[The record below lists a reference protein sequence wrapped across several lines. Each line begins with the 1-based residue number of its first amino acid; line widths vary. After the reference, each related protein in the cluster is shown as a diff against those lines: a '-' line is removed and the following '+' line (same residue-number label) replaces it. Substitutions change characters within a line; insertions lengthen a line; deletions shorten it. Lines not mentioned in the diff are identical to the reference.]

1 MQPLI
6 ASPFQGGY
14 VVLRPGLPGALK
26 ISHAK
31 YHELK
36 HGRDCPSWLAGAA
49 VKAWNVDL
57 HGKPLAEHVLVRAET
72 AYGFGHATYELNLG
86 CNYDCEHCY
95 LGLKRFEGMEWDDRQ
110 RVLEVM
116 RDAGVVSLQLT
127 GGEPTIDRLFPAIYE
142 YAHELGMVIDILTN
156 GSRLANRRILDLLTA
171 RPANLVTVSVY
182 GASAE
187 SYDGL
192 TRRPGSYKTFMKGL
206 LAAREAGVRLALALI
221 IVARNAHEAEEMK
234 ALAAR
239 FGVPTKTYSHITPT
253 IYGGAETLPSQSPE
267 YLVPTRARKPFRG
280 CDAGRTAFHVNPYGL
295 ASICK
300 VGREPNVPLL
310 KEGVEG
316 LSRLA
321 DIAEGLLRRHGGCTG
336 CGLHSTCGTCMPLV
350 TLYRQAKSPLANY
363 CQHKER
369 SETHGTRTGRPG
381 DQSARRRG

>member
-1 MQPLI
+1 M
-6 ASPFQGGY
+6 
-14 VVLRPGLPGALK
+14 
-26 ISHAK
+26 
-31 YHELK
+31 
-36 HGRDCPSWLAGAA
+36 
-49 VKAWNVDL
+49 
-57 HGKPLAEHVLVRAET
+57 
-72 AYGFGHATYELNLG
+72 
-86 CNYDCEHCY
+86 
-95 LGLKRFEGMEWDDRQ
+95 
-110 RVLEVM
+110 
-116 RDAGVVSLQLT
+116 
-127 GGEPTIDRLFPAIYE
+127 IDRLFPDVYE
-142 YAHELGMVIDILTN
+142 YAHELGMAIDILTN

-206 LAAREAGVRLALALI
+206 QAAHEAGVRLALALI
-221 IVARNAHEAEEMK
+221 IVERNAHEADDMK

-267 YLVPTRARKPFRG
+267 YLVPTTARKPFRG
-280 CDAGRTAFHVNPYGL
+280 CDAGRTAFHVNPHGM
-295 ASICK
+295 ASMCK

-316 LSRLA
+316 LTRLA
-321 DIAEGLLRRHGGCTG
+321 GIADGLLRRQGGCTG
-336 CGLHSTCGTCMPLV
+336 CGLQSTCGTCMPLV

-369 SETHGTRTGRPG
+369 S
-381 DQSARRRG
+381 